1 MLKLKVAWLLVLLG
15 VPLPTNDTLDTLDIM
30 TDAVYTERYCE
41 YEGLSRIM
49 GIQIVVPDTNNI
61 KCLEAI
67 ARIEEYS
74 NEQTAPP
81 RGRE

>member
-15 VPLPTNDTLDTLDIM
+15 VPLPTNDTLDIM
-30 TDAVYTERYCE
+30 SDAVYTERYCE

-49 GIQIVVPDTNNI
+49 GIQIVVPDTSKI
-61 KCLEAI
+61 ECLEAI

-74 NEQTAPP
+74 NDQTTPTNS
-81 RGRE
+81 R